1 MYKKLIFG
9 ACLLVTASSQ
19 AAPADDLVEL
29 IGGKNQIHQMHEQFI
44 AVIASSNPDLA
55 KKQPIIKRWAEKYL
69 TWEEMKAGLVKVY
82 KRHYSD
88 QEIKALLAFYNTP
101 VGKKSIDLL
110 PTLFAEGAQVG
121 NNIALKYQPKL
132 LEMLSAAE

>member
-1 MYKKLIFG
+1 
-9 ACLLVTASSQ
+9 
-19 AAPADDLVEL
+19 
-29 IGGKNQIHQMHEQFI
+29 
-44 AVIASSNPDLA
+44 
-55 KKQPIIKRWAEKYL
+55 
-69 TWEEMKAGLVKVY
+69 MKAGLVKVY